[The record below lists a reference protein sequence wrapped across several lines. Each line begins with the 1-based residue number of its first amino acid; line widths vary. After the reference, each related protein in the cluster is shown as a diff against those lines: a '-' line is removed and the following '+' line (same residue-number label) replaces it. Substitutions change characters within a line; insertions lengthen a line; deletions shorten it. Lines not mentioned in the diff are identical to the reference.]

1 MNKKEIKENLRF
13 MFKSM
18 AITFFITVIYIAFSQ
33 LSFIRM
39 SKEMFTATFM
49 PVTLVS
55 SMLILA
61 YRINKNRKK
70 KEKINEN

>member
-1 MNKKEIKENLRF
+1 MNRKKLKENLRF
-13 MFKSM
+13 MFTSM
-18 AITFFITVIYIAFSQ
+18 AIIFFITVIYIAFSQ

-39 SKEMFTATFM
+39 SKEMLTATFM

-61 YRINKNRKK
+61 YRINKDRKK
-70 KEKINEN
+70 GKIIEN